1 MHPTD
6 KAARVAGAVYLSM
19 VFTAPFSL
27 IYVPNKL
34 IVRGD
39 ATATAAN
46 ILAHET
52 LFRLS
57 ILGDLVGQV
66 IFICLAI
73 ALYRLLSNVNRTWA
87 LLMVGF
93 VLVSGSR
100 RVSQHTKQ
108 HRWSYS
114 FSGRRISQRVRHG
127 PAQRL
132 GHVVHSSAFS
142 GNLYRRDLLG
152 RMALSVWVVSLS
164 LRVFTP
170 LHRCLVDD

>member
-39 ATATAAN
+39 ATATASN

-57 ILGDLVGQV
+57 ILGDLVG
-66 IFICLAI
+66 
-73 ALYRLLSNVNRTWA
+73 R
-87 LLMVGF
+87 
-93 VLVSGSR
+93 
-100 RVSQHTKQ
+100 
-108 HRWSYS
+108 S
-114 FSGRRISQRVRHG
+114 FS
-127 PAQRL
+127 
-132 GHVVHSSAFS
+132 SALPSRFI
-142 GNLYRRDLLG
+142 GY
-152 RMALSVWVVSLS
+152 
-164 LRVFTP
+164 
-170 LHRCLVDD
+170 

>member
-52 LFRLS
+52 LFQAF
-57 ILGDLVGQV
+57 DL
-66 IFICLAI
+66 
-73 ALYRLLSNVNRTWA
+73 R
-87 LLMVGF
+87 
-93 VLVSGSR
+93 
-100 RVSQHTKQ
+100 
-108 HRWSYS
+108 
-114 FSGRRISQRVRHG
+114 
-127 PAQRL
+127 
-132 GHVVHSSAFS
+132 
-142 GNLYRRDLLG
+142 
-152 RMALSVWVVSLS
+152 
-164 LRVFTP
+164 
-170 LHRCLVDD
+170 

>member
-93 VLVSGSR
+93 VLVSAPSG
-100 RVSQHTKQ
+100 
-108 HRWSYS
+108 
-114 FSGRRISQRVRHG
+114 FSTH
-127 PAQRL
+127 
-132 GHVVHSSAFS
+132 
-142 GNLYRRDLLG
+142 
-152 RMALSVWVVSLS
+152 
-164 LRVFTP
+164 
-170 LHRCLVDD
+170 